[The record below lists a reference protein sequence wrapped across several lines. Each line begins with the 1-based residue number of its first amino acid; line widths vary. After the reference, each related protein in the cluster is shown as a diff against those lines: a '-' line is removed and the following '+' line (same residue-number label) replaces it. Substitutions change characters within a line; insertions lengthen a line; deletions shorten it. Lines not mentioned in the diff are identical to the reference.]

1 MYCLL
6 TAREVSASL
15 GYSQAVGRA
24 VFLLETLGL
33 FLSFPAS
40 YAALIPWLM
49 VPFPSSTKPTH
60 NISLTLVLSPYLFL

>member
-6 TAREVSASL
+6 TAREVRASL

-40 YAALIPWLM
+40 YAALIPWLLA
-49 VPFPSSTKPTH
+49 PSSIFRANSGGLGLPPA
-60 NISLTLVLSPYLFL
+60 SL